1 MSREQLME
9 KMEEIFRDVFED
21 DAIELTEKM
30 NSADIEG
37 WDSLAQISILAAV
50 QDEFHVKFNIDE
62 IVALKNVGDLVNAI
76 ERKL

>member
-1 MSREQLME
+1 MSREQLMK

-21 DAIELTEKM
+21 DAIELAEEM

>member
-1 MSREQLME
+1 MSREQLMK

-37 WDSLAQISILAAV
+37 
-50 QDEFHVKFNIDE
+50 
-62 IVALKNVGDLVNAI
+62 
-76 ERKL
+76 